1 MSCKIIDRFV
11 FGIFI
16 ASLVWLSWFTLSVVD
31 NHEKWENCS
40 WNPHEFC
47 YTGECM
53 TKKWGKGYL
62 YTCRNCGFQY
72 VQLRGVSTNGE
83 TENVMAIKSVFSSD
97 FDECYVEYVEMY
109 SLPKYVRVK
118 DDRVKPLKDVDYNG
132 EE

>member
-1 MSCKIIDRFV
+1 MSYKIIDRFV

-53 TKKWGKGYL
+53 TKKCVNFYL
-62 YTCRNCGFQY
+62 YTYLN
-72 VQLRGVSTNGE
+72 
-83 TENVMAIKSVFSSD
+83 SS
-97 FDECYVEYVEMY
+97 F
-109 SLPKYVRVK
+109 
-118 DDRVKPLKDVDYNG
+118 
-132 EE
+132 